1 MIQVGTQLHASD
13 NSGARIVQCVK
24 VLRKPK
30 RKMGR
35 VASLIVVSVRTLV
48 RKQKSK
54 VKKGHLYK
62 AIVCE
67 TKKHTARVD
76 GSNVSCS
83 RNTGILLSLQNAP
96 IGSRI
101 QGITPYELRKRA
113 YKTLVAFTC
122 KCIKTFLQKFVGIS
136 STRENVYTQE
146 KGFIWMRPNMF
157 FIPCSHVTW

>member
-35 VASLIVVSVRTLV
+35 VASLIVVSVKTLV

-76 GSNVSCS
+76 GSHVSCA

-101 QGITPYELRKRA
+101 QGITPYELRVKGRTKLLSLSLA
-113 YKTLVAFTC
+113 
-122 KCIKTFLQKFVGIS
+122 
-136 STRENVYTQE
+136 NV
-146 KGFIWMRPNMF
+146 
-157 FIPCSHVTW
+157 

>member
-35 VASLIVVSVRTLV
+35 VAALIVVSVKTLV

-83 RNTGILLSLQNAP
+83 RNTGILLSLQGAP

-101 QGITPYELRKRA
+101 QGITPYELRVKGRTKLLSLSLA
-113 YKTLVAFTC
+113 
-122 KCIKTFLQKFVGIS
+122 
-136 STRENVYTQE
+136 NV
-146 KGFIWMRPNMF
+146 
-157 FIPCSHVTW
+157 